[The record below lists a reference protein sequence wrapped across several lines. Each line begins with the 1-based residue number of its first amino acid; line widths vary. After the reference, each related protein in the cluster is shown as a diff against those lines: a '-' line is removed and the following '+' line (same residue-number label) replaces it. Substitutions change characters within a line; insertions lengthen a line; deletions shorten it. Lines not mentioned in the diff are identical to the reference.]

1 MSSMFFPSQNEKTSL
16 RLKKL
21 KNTLA
26 DTKPVGELAKLERRV
41 VCVCHLRGD
50 VSVYNHFNCCRW
62 TREVRNAWTSDR
74 SCAHGYSNIFVTS
87 PSPENLKTLF
97 EFIFMGLDVLRY
109 EEHLDYDIAQ
119 STPDLAILRVNGF
132 RQHCQTIQV
141 SLLFIF
147 TEHKS

>member
-1 MSSMFFPSQNEKTSL
+1 MIRVRTTKCEGYSE
-16 RLKKL
+16 LKEL

-26 DTKPVGELAKLERRV
+26 DTKPVGELVKLERRV
-41 VCVCHLRGD
+41 VCVCHLRED

-74 SCAHGYSNIFVTS
+74 SCSCAWIFVTS

-109 EEHLDYDIAQ
+109 CAEYA
-119 STPDLAILRVNGF
+119 
-132 RQHCQTIQV
+132 
-141 SLLFIF
+141 
-147 TEHKS
+147 